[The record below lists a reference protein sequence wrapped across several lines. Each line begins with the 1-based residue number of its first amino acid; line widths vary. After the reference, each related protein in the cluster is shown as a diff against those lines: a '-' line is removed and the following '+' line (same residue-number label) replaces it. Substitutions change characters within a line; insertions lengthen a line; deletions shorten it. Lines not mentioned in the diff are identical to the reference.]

1 MEGSQTGLDMDAC
14 RNLCWSLSHCEQPG
28 NETAALE
35 DMTMGKQW
43 GKNGDPH
50 ELDAKAQKLMEDK
63 DAESR
68 TRILTGPLEKA
79 FTAVLIVWAL
89 FQLWANT
96 FGTLGAVKLRTA
108 HIMFLLPL
116 ALTLYP
122 TFKQER
128 RRRKSLPAWDV
139 LLIAAA
145 VLSCGYILWRY
156 DALARTGRL
165 NTTDVYVGV
174 LCLLVAFEAARRTS
188 GNLAAIAL
196 IFLSYFAVWGKY
208 VPGTFATGA
217 FTLKRVIKSLVWDTG
232 GILGTGAS
240 VSATYI
246 FVFVLF
252 GAFLKY
258 SGFSQFINDIALTLV
273 GRSPGGPA
281 KVAVLASALMGMING
296 SAIANVA
303 TTGTITIPLM
313 KKTGYKKDFAA
324 AVEAV
329 ASTGGQ
335 FTPPIMGAVGFV
347 MAEFMAVSYT
357 KVMLAAAIPA
367 FLYYLTLIYSVHLE
381 AKRLGLS
388 GLAPENIPKAGKVM
402 RERGHLLLPLAALMA
417 LMLAGYTPLFA
428 AIAAIFVTIAAS
440 WLRRETRM
448 DLNAIVRATVE
459 GSKSAVSVG
468 VSCVIIGVI
477 IASVN
482 MTSLGLNFGNLI
494 LKVVGEGQLFLGGL
508 MVMIMSTILGMGVPG
523 VAAYVIVY
531 VVAVP
536 VLRATGATEMAANMF
551 CLIYACL
558 SNITP
563 PVAMS
568 SYVASGIA
576 ESSMTKTSLI
586 AMKLGIA
593 GFILPFFFLNNPV
606 LLYGS
611 TEGVALMET
620 VRAFVTACVGVLALS
635 AGLAGLPV
643 KKYAAGVTALRLVC
657 RAMLLVG
664 GVLFVNPTLATDI
677 VGLVLIAAQYALDK
691 LVLSKA
697 KPLAA

>member
-1 MEGSQTGLDMDAC
+1 MAEHKRMETDNVLD
-14 RNLCWSLSHCEQPG
+14 
-28 NETAALE
+28 
-35 DMTMGKQW
+35 K
-43 GKNGDPH
+43 
-50 ELDAKAQKLMEDK
+50 KAQQLMEDR

-68 TRILTGPLEKA
+68 TRVFEGTLNKV
-79 FTAVLIVWAL
+79 FTVVLVIWAI
-89 FQLWANT
+89 FQVWANT

-116 ALTLYP
+116 ALMLYP
-122 TFKQER
+122 TYKKER
-128 RRRKSLPAWDV
+128 RRRRMIPAWDV

-145 VLSCGYILWRY
+145 VASFGYILWRY
-156 DALARTGRL
+156 DALAKTGRL
-165 NTTDVYVGV
+165 NDTDVLVGV
-174 LCLLVAFEAARRTS
+174 VCLLVVFEAARRAS
-188 GNLAAIAL
+188 GNLAIIAL
-196 IFLSYFAVWGKY
+196 IFLSYFAVWGRY
-208 VPGTFATGA
+208 VPGMFGTSA
-217 FTLKRVIKSLVWDTG
+217 FTLKRVIKALVWDTN
-232 GILGTGAS
+232 GILGTGAG

-252 GAFLKY
+252 GSFLKH
-258 SGFSQFINDIALTLV
+258 SGFSQLINDVALTLV

-281 KVAVLASALMGMING
+281 KVAVIASALMGMING

-347 MAEFMAVSYT
+347 MAEFMAVSYI

-367 FLYYLTLIYSVHLE
+367 FLYYLALIYSVHLE
-381 AKRLGLS
+381 ARRLGLS
-388 GLAPENIPKAGKVM
+388 GLSPENIPKAGRVL
-402 RERGHLLLPLAALMA
+402 RERGHLLIPLIVLLALMF
-417 LMLAGYTPLFA
+417 MGYTPLFA
-428 AIAAIFVTIAAS
+428 AIAAIFVTIPVS

-448 DLNAIVRATVE
+448 NPSTILRATVE
-459 GSKSAVSVG
+459 GSRSAIGVG
-468 VSCVIIGVI
+468 VSCIIIGVI
-477 IASVN
+477 IGSVN

-508 MVMIMSTILGMGVPG
+508 MVMVMSTILGMGVPG

-568 SYVASGIA
+568 SYVAAGIA
-576 ESSMTKTSLI
+576 DSNMTKTSLI
-586 AMKLGIA
+586 AMKLGVA

-611 TEGVALMET
+611 TEGVALTET
-620 VRAFVTACVGVLALS
+620 LRAFATSSVGVLALA
-635 AGLAGLPV
+635 AGLAGMPLARYSRV
-643 KKYAAGVTALRLVC
+643 VTGLRVVC
-657 RAMLLVG
+657 RGMLIVG
-664 GVLFVNPTLATDI
+664 GLLFVNPSLVTDLIGLA
-677 VGLVLIAAQYALDK
+677 LIAAEVVLDR
-691 LVLSKA
+691 LVLSRA
-697 KPLAA
+697 QPIAEAA

>member
-1 MEGSQTGLDMDAC
+1 MAEHKRMETDNVLD
-14 RNLCWSLSHCEQPG
+14 
-28 NETAALE
+28 
-35 DMTMGKQW
+35 K
-43 GKNGDPH
+43 
-50 ELDAKAQKLMEDK
+50 KAQQLMEDR

-68 TRILTGPLEKA
+68 TRVFEGTLNKV
-79 FTAVLIVWAL
+79 FTVVLVIWAIFQVWT
-89 FQLWANT
+89 NT

-116 ALTLYP
+116 ALMLYP
-122 TFKQER
+122 TYKKER
-128 RRRKSLPAWDV
+128 RRRRMIPAWDV

-145 VLSCGYILWRY
+145 IASFGYILWRY
-156 DALARTGRL
+156 DALAKTGRL
-165 NTTDVYVGV
+165 NDTDVLVGV
-174 LCLLVAFEAARRTS
+174 VCLLIVFEAARRAS
-188 GNLAAIAL
+188 GNLAIIAL
-196 IFLSYFAVWGKY
+196 IFLSYFAVWGRY
-208 VPGTFATGA
+208 VPGMFGTSA
-217 FTLKRVIKSLVWDTG
+217 FTLKRVIKALVWDTN
-232 GILGTGAS
+232 GILGTGAG

-252 GAFLKY
+252 GSFLKH
-258 SGFSQFINDIALTLV
+258 SGFSQLINDVALTLV

-281 KVAVLASALMGMING
+281 KVAVIASALMGMING

-347 MAEFMAVSYT
+347 MAEFMAVSYM

-367 FLYYLTLIYSVHLE
+367 FLYYLALIYSVHLE
-381 AKRLGLS
+381 ARRLGLS
-388 GLAPENIPKAGKVM
+388 GLSPENIPKAGKVL
-402 RERGHLLLPLAALMA
+402 RERGHLLIPLIVLLALMF
-417 LMLAGYTPLFA
+417 MGYTPLFA
-428 AIAAIFVTIAAS
+428 AIAAIFVTIPVS
-440 WLRRETRM
+440 WLRKETRM
-448 DLNAIVRATVE
+448 NPSTILKATVE
-459 GSKSAVSVG
+459 GSRSAIGVG
-468 VSCVIIGVI
+468 VSCIIIGVI
-477 IASVN
+477 IGSVN

-508 MVMIMSTILGMGVPG
+508 MVMVMSTILGMGVPG

-568 SYVASGIA
+568 SYVAAGIA
-576 ESSMTKTSLI
+576 DSNMTKTSLI
-586 AMKLGIA
+586 AMKLGVA

-611 TEGVALMET
+611 TKGVALTET
-620 VRAFVTACVGVLALS
+620 LRAFATSSVGVLALA
-635 AGLAGLPV
+635 AGLAGLPLA
-643 KKYAAGVTALRLVC
+643 KYSRAVTALRVIC
-657 RAMLLVG
+657 RAMLLAG
-664 GVLFVNPTLATDI
+664 GLLFVNPTLTTDI
-677 VGLVLIAAQYALDK
+677 AGLVLIAAEVVLDR
-691 LVLSKA
+691 LVLSRA
-697 KPLAA
+697 QPIAEAA

>member
-1 MEGSQTGLDMDAC
+1 MEEKL
-14 RNLCWSLSHCEQPG
+14 
-28 NETAALE
+28 
-35 DMTMGKQW
+35 GKI
-43 GKNGDPH
+43 GDPN

-68 TRILTGPLEKA
+68 TRILVGPAEKA
-79 FTAVLIVWAL
+79 FTAVLIVWAI
-89 FQLWANT
+89 FQVWANT
-96 FGTLGAVKLRTA
+96 FGTLGAVKLRTT

-116 ALTLYP
+116 AITLYP
-122 TFKQER
+122 TFKKER
-128 RRRKSLPAWDV
+128 RRRKSLPVWDY
-139 LLIAAA
+139 LFIALA
-145 VLSCGYILWRY
+145 VGCYGYILWRY

-188 GNLAAIAL
+188 GNLAIIAL
-196 IFLSYFAVWGKY
+196 VFLSYFAVWGKY
-208 VPGTFATGA
+208 IPGTFGTSA
-217 FTLKRVIKSLVWDTG
+217 FTLKRIIKALVWDTG
-232 GILGTGAS
+232 GILGTGAN

-258 SGFSQFINDIALTLV
+258 SGFSQFINDIALTMV

-281 KVAVLASALMGMING
+281 KVAVIASALMGMING

-347 MAEFMAVSYT
+347 MAEFMVVSYT

-367 FLYYLTLIYSVHLE
+367 FLYYLSLIYSVHLE

-388 GLAPENIPKAGKVM
+388 GLSPENIPQAGKVI
-402 RERGHLLLPLAALMA
+402 RERGHLLIPLVVLMA
-417 LMLAGYTPLFA
+417 LMFMGYTPLFA
-428 AIAAIFVTIAAS
+428 AIAAIFVTIPAS
-440 WLRRETRM
+440 WLHRDTRM
-448 DLNAIVRATVE
+448 DLSTIIKATVE
-459 GSKSAVSVG
+459 GSRSAISVG
-468 VSCVIIGVI
+468 ISCVIIGVI
-477 IASVN
+477 IGSVN

-494 LKVVGEGQLFLGGL
+494 LKVVGNGQLFLGGL

-568 SYVASGIA
+568 SYVAAGIA
-576 ESSMTKTSLI
+576 DSNMTKTSFI
-586 AMKLGIA
+586 AMKLGVA

-611 TEGVALMET
+611 TEGVALSET
-620 VRAFVTACVGVLALS
+620 IRAFITSSVGVLALS

-643 KKYAAGVTALRLVC
+643 QKYSASATALRLVC
-657 RAMLLVG
+657 RAMLIAG
-664 GVLFVNPTLATDI
+664 GF
-677 VGLVLIAAQYALDK
+677 
-691 LVLSKA
+691 LS
-697 KPLAA
+697 PFSTWSTP

>member
-1 MEGSQTGLDMDAC
+1 MAEHKRMETDNVLD
-14 RNLCWSLSHCEQPG
+14 
-28 NETAALE
+28 
-35 DMTMGKQW
+35 K
-43 GKNGDPH
+43 
-50 ELDAKAQKLMEDK
+50 KAQQLMEDR

-68 TRILTGPLEKA
+68 TRVFEGTLNKV
-79 FTAVLIVWAL
+79 FTVVLVIWAI
-89 FQLWANT
+89 FQVWANT

-116 ALTLYP
+116 ALMLYP
-122 TFKQER
+122 TYKKER
-128 RRRKSLPAWDV
+128 RRRRMIPAWDV

-145 VLSCGYILWRY
+145 IASFGYILWRY
-156 DALARTGRL
+156 DALAKTGRL
-165 NTTDVYVGV
+165 NDTDVLVGV
-174 LCLLVAFEAARRTS
+174 VCLLIVFEAARRAS
-188 GNLAAIAL
+188 GNLAIIAL
-196 IFLSYFAVWGKY
+196 IFLSYFAVWGRY
-208 VPGTFATGA
+208 VPGMFGTSA
-217 FTLKRVIKSLVWDTG
+217 FTLKRVIKALVWDTN
-232 GILGTGAS
+232 GILGTGAG

-252 GAFLKY
+252 GSFLKH
-258 SGFSQFINDIALTLV
+258 SGFSQLINDVALTLV

-281 KVAVLASALMGMING
+281 KVAVIASALMGMING

-347 MAEFMAVSYT
+347 MAEFMALSYM

-367 FLYYLTLIYSVHLE
+367 FLYYLALIYSVHLE
-381 AKRLGLS
+381 ARRLGLS
-388 GLAPENIPKAGKVM
+388 GLSPENIPKAGKVL
-402 RERGHLLLPLAALMA
+402 RERGHLLIPLIVLLALMF
-417 LMLAGYTPLFA
+417 MGYTPLFA
-428 AIAAIFVTIAAS
+428 AIAAIFVTIPVS
-440 WLRRETRM
+440 WLRKETRM
-448 DLNAIVRATVE
+448 NPSTILKATVE
-459 GSKSAVSVG
+459 GSRSAIGVG
-468 VSCVIIGVI
+468 VSCIIIGVI
-477 IASVN
+477 IGSVN

-508 MVMIMSTILGMGVPG
+508 MVMVMSTILGMGVPG

-568 SYVASGIA
+568 SYVAAGIA
-576 ESSMTKTSLI
+576 DSNMTKTSLI
-586 AMKLGIA
+586 AMKLGVA

-611 TEGVALMET
+611 TEGVALTET
-620 VRAFVTACVGVLALS
+620 LRAFATSSVGVLALA
-635 AGLAGLPV
+635 AGLAGLPLA
-643 KKYAAGVTALRLVC
+643 KYSRAVTALRVIC
-657 RAMLLVG
+657 RAMLLAG
-664 GVLFVNPTLATDI
+664 GLLFVNPTLTTDI
-677 VGLVLIAAQYALDK
+677 AGLVLIAAEVVLDR
-691 LVLSKA
+691 LVLSRA
-697 KPLAA
+697 QPIAEAA

>member
-1 MEGSQTGLDMDAC
+1 MADRERAIVPE
-14 RNLCWSLSHCEQPG
+14 N
-28 NETAALE
+28 LE
-35 DMTMGKQW
+35 D
-43 GKNGDPH
+43 
-50 ELDAKAQKLMEDK
+50 KAQKLVEEK
-63 DAESR
+63 DSESR
-68 TRILTGPLEKA
+68 TRVYTGPMEKA
-79 FTAVLIVWAL
+79 ITIVLLVWAL
-89 FQLWANT
+89 FQIWANT

-108 HIMFLLPL
+108 HILFLLPL
-116 ALTLYP
+116 TFVLYP
-122 TFKQER
+122 TFKKER
-128 RRRKSLPAWDV
+128 RRRTRMPWWDV
-139 LLIAAA
+139 VWVAAA
-145 VLSCGYILWRY
+145 IASYGYLFLRY
-156 DALARTGRL
+156 DAIARTGRL
-165 NTTDVYVGV
+165 TQTEVYVGV
-174 LCLLVAFEAARRTS
+174 VCLLVAFEAARRAS
-188 GNLAAIAL
+188 GNLALIAL
-196 IFLSYFAVWGKY
+196 LFLSYFAVWGRFI
-208 VPGTFATGA
+208 PGTFGTSA
-217 FTLKRVIKSLVWDTG
+217 FKLKRVIKALVWDTN
-232 GILGTGAS
+232 GILGTGTG

-258 SGFSQFINDIALTLV
+258 SGFSQLINDVALTLV

-281 KVAVLASALMGMING
+281 KVAVIASALMGMING

-367 FLYYLTLIYSVHLE
+367 FLYYLSLIYSVHLE

-388 GLAPENIPKAGKVM
+388 GLSKENIPDAMKVI
-402 RERGHLLLPLAALMA
+402 RERGHLIAPLIVLMV
-417 LMLAGYTPLFA
+417 MMFTGFTPLFA
-428 AIAAIFVTIAAS
+428 AIAAIFVTIPVS
-440 WLRRETRM
+440 WLKKETRM
-448 DLNAIVRATVE
+448 TPDIIVKATVE
-459 GSKSAVSVG
+459 GARSAISVG
-468 VSCVIIGVI
+468 ISCIIIGVI
-477 IASVN
+477 IGSVN

-494 LKVVGEGQLFLGGL
+494 LQVVGEGRLFLGGL
-508 MVMIMSTILGMGVPG
+508 MVMIMSIVLGMGVPG

-536 VLRATGATEMAANMF
+536 VLRGVGATEMAANMF

-568 SYVASGIA
+568 SYVAAGIA
-576 ESSMTKTSLI
+576 DSSMTKTSLI
-586 AMKLGIA
+586 AMRLGMA

-611 TEGVALMET
+611 TEGVAMSLT
-620 VRAFVTACVGVLALS
+620 IRAVITASLGVLAM
-635 AGLAGLPV
+635 AEGLAGLPTER
-643 KKYAAGVTALRLVC
+643 YSGGTMALRLAC
-657 RAMLLVG
+657 RVMLVG
-664 GVLFVNPTLATDI
+664 AGLLFVNPSLGTDI
-677 VGLVLIAAQYALDK
+677 AGLVLLAAEKALDK
-691 LVLSKA
+691 LVLQKA
-697 KPLAA
+697 KPLAAQTL

>member
-1 MEGSQTGLDMDAC
+1 MAEHKRMETDNVLD
-14 RNLCWSLSHCEQPG
+14 
-28 NETAALE
+28 
-35 DMTMGKQW
+35 K
-43 GKNGDPH
+43 
-50 ELDAKAQKLMEDK
+50 KAQQLMEDR

-68 TRILTGPLEKA
+68 TRVFEGMLNKV
-79 FTAVLIVWAL
+79 FTVVLVIWAI
-89 FQLWANT
+89 FQVWANT

-116 ALTLYP
+116 ALMLYP
-122 TFKQER
+122 TYKKER
-128 RRRKSLPAWDV
+128 RRRRMIPAWDV

-145 VLSCGYILWRY
+145 VASFGYILWRY
-156 DALARTGRL
+156 DALAKTGRL
-165 NTTDVYVGV
+165 NDTDVFVGV
-174 LCLLVAFEAARRTS
+174 VCLLVVFEAARRAS
-188 GNLAAIAL
+188 GNLAIIAL
-196 IFLSYFAVWGKY
+196 IFLSYFAVWGRY
-208 VPGTFATGA
+208 IPGTFGTSA
-217 FTLKRVIKSLVWDTG
+217 FTLKRVIKALVWDTN
-232 GILGTGAS
+232 GILGTGAG

-252 GAFLKY
+252 GSFLKH
-258 SGFSQFINDIALTLV
+258 SGFSQLINDVALTLV

-281 KVAVLASALMGMING
+281 KVAVIASALMGMING

-347 MAEFMAVSYT
+347 MAEFMAVSYI

-367 FLYYLTLIYSVHLE
+367 FLYYLALIYSVHLE
-381 AKRLGLS
+381 ARRLGLS
-388 GLAPENIPKAGKVM
+388 GLSPENIPQAGKVL
-402 RERGHLLLPLAALMA
+402 RERGHLLIPLIVLLALMF
-417 LMLAGYTPLFA
+417 MGYTPLFA
-428 AIAAIFVTIAAS
+428 AIAAIFVTIPVS
-440 WLRRETRM
+440 WMRRETRM
-448 DLNAIVRATVE
+448 NLSTILRATVE
-459 GSKSAVSVG
+459 GSRSAIGVG
-468 VSCVIIGVI
+468 VSCIIIGVI
-477 IASVN
+477 IGSVN

-508 MVMIMSTILGMGVPG
+508 MVMVMSTILGMGVPG

-568 SYVASGIA
+568 SYVAAGIA
-576 ESSMTKTSLI
+576 DSNMTKTSLI
-586 AMKLGIA
+586 AMKLGVA

-611 TEGVALMET
+611 TEGVALTET
-620 VRAFVTACVGVLALS
+620 LRAFATSSVGVLALA
-635 AGLAGLPV
+635 AGLAGLPLA
-643 KKYAAGVTALRLVC
+643 KYSRAATALRVIC
-657 RAMLLVG
+657 RAMLLAG
-664 GVLFVNPTLATDI
+664 GLFFVNPTLTTDI
-677 VGLVLIAAQYALDK
+677 AGLVLIAAEVVLDR
-691 LVLSKA
+691 LVLSRA
-697 KPLAA
+697 QPIAEAA

>member
-1 MEGSQTGLDMDAC
+1 MAEHKRMETDNVLD
-14 RNLCWSLSHCEQPG
+14 
-28 NETAALE
+28 
-35 DMTMGKQW
+35 K
-43 GKNGDPH
+43 
-50 ELDAKAQKLMEDK
+50 KAQQLMEDR

-68 TRILTGPLEKA
+68 TRVFEGTLNKV
-79 FTAVLIVWAL
+79 FTVVLVIWAI
-89 FQLWANT
+89 FQVWANT

-116 ALTLYP
+116 ALMLYP
-122 TFKQER
+122 TYKKER
-128 RRRKSLPAWDV
+128 RRRRMIPAWDV

-145 VLSCGYILWRY
+145 IASFGYILWRY
-156 DALARTGRL
+156 DALAKTGRL
-165 NTTDVYVGV
+165 NDTDVLVGV
-174 LCLLVAFEAARRTS
+174 VCLLIVFEAARRAS
-188 GNLAAIAL
+188 GNLAIIAL
-196 IFLSYFAVWGKY
+196 IFLSYFAVWGRY
-208 VPGTFATGA
+208 VPGMFGTSA
-217 FTLKRVIKSLVWDTG
+217 FTLKRVIKALVWDTN
-232 GILGTGAS
+232 GILGTGAG

-252 GAFLKY
+252 GSFLKH
-258 SGFSQFINDIALTLV
+258 SGFSQLINDVALTLV

-281 KVAVLASALMGMING
+281 KVAVIASALMGMING

-347 MAEFMAVSYT
+347 MAEFMALSYM

-367 FLYYLTLIYSVHLE
+367 FLYYLALIYSVHLE
-381 AKRLGLS
+381 ARRLGLS
-388 GLAPENIPKAGKVM
+388 GLSPENIPKAGRVL
-402 RERGHLLLPLAALMA
+402 RERGHLLIPLIVLLALMF
-417 LMLAGYTPLFA
+417 MGYTPLFA
-428 AIAAIFVTIAAS
+428 AIAAIFVTIPVS
-440 WLRRETRM
+440 WLRKETRM
-448 DLNAIVRATVE
+448 NPSTILKATVE
-459 GSKSAVSVG
+459 GSRSAIGVG
-468 VSCVIIGVI
+468 VSCIIIGVI
-477 IASVN
+477 IGSVN
-482 MTSLGLNFGNLI
+482 MTSLGLNFGSLI

-508 MVMIMSTILGMGVPG
+508 MVMVMSTILGMGVPG

-568 SYVASGIA
+568 SYVAAGIA
-576 ESSMTKTSLI
+576 DSNMTKTSLI
-586 AMKLGIA
+586 AMKLGVA

-611 TEGVALMET
+611 TEGVALTET
-620 VRAFVTACVGVLALS
+620 LRAFATSSVGVLALA
-635 AGLAGLPV
+635 AGLAGLPLA
-643 KKYAAGVTALRLVC
+643 KYSRAATALRVIC
-657 RAMLLVG
+657 RAMLLAG
-664 GVLFVNPTLATDI
+664 GLLFVNPTLTTDI
-677 VGLVLIAAQYALDK
+677 AGLVLIAAEVVLDR
-691 LVLSKA
+691 LVLSRA
-697 KPLAA
+697 QPIAEAA

>member
-1 MEGSQTGLDMDAC
+1 MAEHKRMETDNVLD
-14 RNLCWSLSHCEQPG
+14 
-28 NETAALE
+28 
-35 DMTMGKQW
+35 K
-43 GKNGDPH
+43 
-50 ELDAKAQKLMEDK
+50 KAQQLMEDR

-68 TRILTGPLEKA
+68 TRVFEGTLNKV
-79 FTAVLIVWAL
+79 FTVVLVIWAI
-89 FQLWANT
+89 FQVWANT

-116 ALTLYP
+116 ALMLYP
-122 TFKQER
+122 TYKKER
-128 RRRKSLPAWDV
+128 RRRRMIPAWDV

-145 VLSCGYILWRY
+145 IASFGYILWRY
-156 DALARTGRL
+156 DALAKTGRL
-165 NTTDVYVGV
+165 NDTDVLVGV
-174 LCLLVAFEAARRTS
+174 VCLLIVFEAARRAS
-188 GNLAAIAL
+188 GTLAIIAL
-196 IFLSYFAVWGKY
+196 IFLSYFAVWGRY
-208 VPGTFATGA
+208 VPGMFGTSA
-217 FTLKRVIKSLVWDTG
+217 FTLKRVIKALVWDTN
-232 GILGTGAS
+232 GILGTGAG

-252 GAFLKY
+252 GSFLKH
-258 SGFSQFINDIALTLV
+258 SGFSQLINDVALTLV

-281 KVAVLASALMGMING
+281 KVAVIASALMGMING

-347 MAEFMAVSYT
+347 MAEFMAVSYM

-367 FLYYLTLIYSVHLE
+367 FLYYLALIYSVHLE
-381 AKRLGLS
+381 ARRLGLS
-388 GLAPENIPKAGKVM
+388 GLSPENIPKAGKVL
-402 RERGHLLLPLAALMA
+402 RERGHLLIPLIVLLALMF
-417 LMLAGYTPLFA
+417 MGYTPLFA
-428 AIAAIFVTIAAS
+428 AIAAIFVTIPVS
-440 WLRRETRM
+440 WLRKETRM
-448 DLNAIVRATVE
+448 NPSTILKATVE
-459 GSKSAVSVG
+459 GSRSAIGVG
-468 VSCVIIGVI
+468 VSCIIIGVI
-477 IASVN
+477 IGSVN

-508 MVMIMSTILGMGVPG
+508 MVMVMSTILGMGVPG

-568 SYVASGIA
+568 SYVAAGIA
-576 ESSMTKTSLI
+576 DSNMTKTSLI
-586 AMKLGIA
+586 AMKLGVA

-611 TEGVALMET
+611 TEGVALTET
-620 VRAFVTACVGVLALS
+620 LRAFATSSVGVLALA
-635 AGLAGLPV
+635 AGLAGLPLA
-643 KKYAAGVTALRLVC
+643 KYSRAATALRVIC
-657 RAMLLVG
+657 RAMLLAG
-664 GVLFVNPTLATDI
+664 GLLFVNPTLTTDI
-677 VGLVLIAAQYALDK
+677 AGLVLIAAEVVLDR
-691 LVLSKA
+691 LVLSRA
-697 KPLAA
+697 QPIAEAA

>member
-1 MEGSQTGLDMDAC
+1 MAEHKRMETDNVLD
-14 RNLCWSLSHCEQPG
+14 
-28 NETAALE
+28 
-35 DMTMGKQW
+35 K
-43 GKNGDPH
+43 
-50 ELDAKAQKLMEDK
+50 KAQQLMEDR

-68 TRILTGPLEKA
+68 TRVFEGTLNKV
-79 FTAVLIVWAL
+79 FTVVLVIWAI
-89 FQLWANT
+89 FQVWANT

-116 ALTLYP
+116 ALMLYP
-122 TFKQER
+122 TYKKER
-128 RRRKSLPAWDV
+128 RRRRMIPAWDV

-145 VLSCGYILWRY
+145 IASFGYILWRY
-156 DALARTGRL
+156 DALAKTGRL
-165 NTTDVYVGV
+165 NDTDVLVGV
-174 LCLLVAFEAARRTS
+174 VCLLIVFEAARRAS
-188 GNLAAIAL
+188 GNLAIIAL
-196 IFLSYFAVWGKY
+196 IFLSYFAVWGRY
-208 VPGTFATGA
+208 VPGMFGTSA
-217 FTLKRVIKSLVWDTG
+217 FTLKRVIKALVWDTN
-232 GILGTGAS
+232 GILGTGAG

-252 GAFLKY
+252 GSFLKH
-258 SGFSQFINDIALTLV
+258 SGFSQLINDVALTLV

-281 KVAVLASALMGMING
+281 KVAVIASALMGMING

-347 MAEFMAVSYT
+347 MAEFMAVSYM

-367 FLYYLTLIYSVHLE
+367 FLYYLALIYSVHLE
-381 AKRLGLS
+381 ARRLGLS
-388 GLAPENIPKAGKVM
+388 GLSPENIPKAGKVL
-402 RERGHLLLPLAALMA
+402 RERGHLLIPLIVLLALMF
-417 LMLAGYTPLFA
+417 MGYTPLFA
-428 AIAAIFVTIAAS
+428 AIAAIFVTIPVS
-440 WLRRETRM
+440 WLRKETRM
-448 DLNAIVRATVE
+448 NLSTILKATVE
-459 GSKSAVSVG
+459 GSRSAIGVG
-468 VSCVIIGVI
+468 VSCIIIGVI
-477 IASVN
+477 IGSVN

-508 MVMIMSTILGMGVPG
+508 MVMVMSTILGMGVPG

-568 SYVASGIA
+568 SYVAAGIA
-576 ESSMTKTSLI
+576 DSNMTKTSLI
-586 AMKLGIA
+586 AMKLGVA

-611 TEGVALMET
+611 TEGVALTET
-620 VRAFVTACVGVLALS
+620 LRAFATSSVGVLALA
-635 AGLAGLPV
+635 AGLAGLPLA
-643 KKYAAGVTALRLVC
+643 KYSRAATALRVIC
-657 RAMLLVG
+657 RAMLLAG
-664 GVLFVNPTLATDI
+664 GLLFVNPTLTTDI
-677 VGLVLIAAQYALDK
+677 AGLVLIAAEVVLDR
-691 LVLSKA
+691 LVLSRA
-697 KPLAA
+697 QPIAEAA

>member
-1 MEGSQTGLDMDAC
+1 MAEHKRMETDNVLD
-14 RNLCWSLSHCEQPG
+14 
-28 NETAALE
+28 
-35 DMTMGKQW
+35 K
-43 GKNGDPH
+43 
-50 ELDAKAQKLMEDK
+50 KAQQLMEDR

-68 TRILTGPLEKA
+68 TRVFEGTLNKV
-79 FTAVLIVWAL
+79 FTVVLVIWAI
-89 FQLWANT
+89 FQVWANT

-116 ALTLYP
+116 ALMLYP
-122 TFKQER
+122 TYKKER
-128 RRRKSLPAWDV
+128 RRRRMIPAWDV

-145 VLSCGYILWRY
+145 IASFGYILWRY
-156 DALARTGRL
+156 DALAKTGRL
-165 NTTDVYVGV
+165 NDTDVLVGV
-174 LCLLVAFEAARRTS
+174 VCLLIVFEAARRAS
-188 GNLAAIAL
+188 GNLAIIAL
-196 IFLSYFAVWGKY
+196 IFLSYFAVWGRY
-208 VPGTFATGA
+208 VPGMFGTSA
-217 FTLKRVIKSLVWDTG
+217 FTLKRVIKALVWDTN
-232 GILGTGAS
+232 GILGTGAG

-252 GAFLKY
+252 GSFLKH
-258 SGFSQFINDIALTLV
+258 SGFSQLINDVALTLV

-281 KVAVLASALMGMING
+281 KVAVIASALMGMING

-347 MAEFMAVSYT
+347 MAEFMAVSYM

-367 FLYYLTLIYSVHLE
+367 FLYYLALIYSVHLE
-381 AKRLGLS
+381 ARRLGLS
-388 GLAPENIPKAGKVM
+388 GLSPENIPKAGKVL
-402 RERGHLLLPLAALMA
+402 RERGHLLIPLIVLLALMF
-417 LMLAGYTPLFA
+417 MGYTPLFA
-428 AIAAIFVTIAAS
+428 AIAAIFVTVPVS
-440 WLRRETRM
+440 WLRRDTRM
-448 DLNAIVRATVE
+448 GLGTILRATVE
-459 GSKSAVSVG
+459 GSRSAIGVG
-468 VSCVIIGVI
+468 VSCIIIGVI
-477 IASVN
+477 IGSVN

-508 MVMIMSTILGMGVPG
+508 MVMVMSTILGMGVPG

-568 SYVASGIA
+568 SYVAAGIA
-576 ESSMTKTSLI
+576 DSNMTKTSLI
-586 AMKLGIA
+586 AMKLGVA

-611 TEGVALMET
+611 TEGVALTET
-620 VRAFVTACVGVLALS
+620 LRAFATSSVGVLALA
-635 AGLAGLPV
+635 AGLAGLPLA
-643 KKYAAGVTALRLVC
+643 KYSRAATALRVIC
-657 RAMLLVG
+657 RAMLLAG
-664 GVLFVNPTLATDI
+664 GLLFVNPTLTTDI
-677 VGLVLIAAQYALDK
+677 AGLVLIAAEVVLDR
-691 LVLSKA
+691 LVLSRA
-697 KPLAA
+697 QPIAEAA

>member
-1 MEGSQTGLDMDAC
+1 MAEHKRMETDNVLD
-14 RNLCWSLSHCEQPG
+14 
-28 NETAALE
+28 
-35 DMTMGKQW
+35 K
-43 GKNGDPH
+43 
-50 ELDAKAQKLMEDK
+50 KAQQLMEDR

-68 TRILTGPLEKA
+68 TRVFEGTLNKV
-79 FTAVLIVWAL
+79 FTVVLVIWAI
-89 FQLWANT
+89 FQVWANT

-116 ALTLYP
+116 ALMLYP
-122 TFKQER
+122 TYKKER
-128 RRRKSLPAWDV
+128 RRRRMIPAWDV

-145 VLSCGYILWRY
+145 IASFGYILWRY
-156 DALARTGRL
+156 DALAKTGRL
-165 NTTDVYVGV
+165 NDTDVLVGV
-174 LCLLVAFEAARRTS
+174 VCLLIVFEAARRAS
-188 GNLAAIAL
+188 GNLAIIAL
-196 IFLSYFAVWGKY
+196 IFLSYFAVWGRY
-208 VPGTFATGA
+208 VPGMFGTSA
-217 FTLKRVIKSLVWDTG
+217 FTLKRVIKALVWDTN
-232 GILGTGAS
+232 GILGTGAG

-252 GAFLKY
+252 GSFLKH
-258 SGFSQFINDIALTLV
+258 SGFSQLINDVALTLV
-273 GRSPGGPA
+273 GCSPGGPA
-281 KVAVLASALMGMING
+281 KVAVIASALMGMING

-347 MAEFMAVSYT
+347 MAEFMAVSYM

-367 FLYYLTLIYSVHLE
+367 FLYYLALIYSVHLE
-381 AKRLGLS
+381 ARRLGLS
-388 GLAPENIPKAGKVM
+388 GLSPENIPKAGKVL
-402 RERGHLLLPLAALMA
+402 RERGHLLIPLIVLLALMF
-417 LMLAGYTPLFA
+417 MGYTPLFA
-428 AIAAIFVTIAAS
+428 AIAAIFVTIPVS
-440 WLRRETRM
+440 WLRKETRM
-448 DLNAIVRATVE
+448 NPSTILKATVE
-459 GSKSAVSVG
+459 GSRSAIGVG
-468 VSCVIIGVI
+468 VSCIIIGVI
-477 IASVN
+477 IGSVN

-508 MVMIMSTILGMGVPG
+508 MVMVMSTILGMGVPG

-568 SYVASGIA
+568 SYVAAGIA
-576 ESSMTKTSLI
+576 DSNMTKTSLI
-586 AMKLGIA
+586 AMKLGVA

-611 TEGVALMET
+611 TEGVALTET
-620 VRAFVTACVGVLALS
+620 LRAFATSSVGVLALA
-635 AGLAGLPV
+635 AGLAGLPLA
-643 KKYAAGVTALRLVC
+643 KYSRAATALRVIC
-657 RAMLLVG
+657 RAMLLAG
-664 GVLFVNPTLATDI
+664 GLLFVNPTLTTDI
-677 VGLVLIAAQYALDK
+677 AGLVLIAAEVVLDR
-691 LVLSKA
+691 LVLS
-697 KPLAA
+697 LSLIHI

>member
-1 MEGSQTGLDMDAC
+1 MAEHKRMETDNVLD
-14 RNLCWSLSHCEQPG
+14 
-28 NETAALE
+28 
-35 DMTMGKQW
+35 K
-43 GKNGDPH
+43 
-50 ELDAKAQKLMEDK
+50 KAQQLMEDR

-68 TRILTGPLEKA
+68 TRVFEGTLNKV
-79 FTAVLIVWAL
+79 FTVVLVIWAI
-89 FQLWANT
+89 FQVWANT

-116 ALTLYP
+116 ALMLYP
-122 TFKQER
+122 TYKKER
-128 RRRKSLPAWDV
+128 RRRRMIPAWDV

-145 VLSCGYILWRY
+145 IASFGYILWRY
-156 DALARTGRL
+156 DALAKTGRL
-165 NTTDVYVGV
+165 NDTDVLVGV
-174 LCLLVAFEAARRTS
+174 VCLLIVFEAARRAS
-188 GNLAAIAL
+188 GNLAIIAL
-196 IFLSYFAVWGKY
+196 IFLSYFAVWGRY
-208 VPGTFATGA
+208 VPGMFGTSA
-217 FTLKRVIKSLVWDTG
+217 FTLKRVIKALVWDTN
-232 GILGTGAS
+232 GILGTGAG

-252 GAFLKY
+252 GSFLKH
-258 SGFSQFINDIALTLV
+258 SGFSQLINDVALTLV

-281 KVAVLASALMGMING
+281 KVAVIASALMGMING

-347 MAEFMAVSYT
+347 MAEFMAVSYM

-367 FLYYLTLIYSVHLE
+367 FLYYLALIYSVHLE
-381 AKRLGLS
+381 ARRLGLS
-388 GLAPENIPKAGKVM
+388 GLSPENIPKAGKVL
-402 RERGHLLLPLAALMA
+402 RERGHLLIPLIVLLALMF
-417 LMLAGYTPLFA
+417 MGYTPLFA
-428 AIAAIFVTIAAS
+428 AIAAIFVTIPVS
-440 WLRRETRM
+440 WLRKETRM
-448 DLNAIVRATVE
+448 NPSTILKATVE
-459 GSKSAVSVG
+459 GSRSAIGVG
-468 VSCVIIGVI
+468 VSCIIIGVI
-477 IASVN
+477 IGSVN

-508 MVMIMSTILGMGVPG
+508 MVMVMSTILGMGVPG

-536 VLRATGATEMAANMF
+536 VLRATGATEIAANMF

-568 SYVASGIA
+568 SYVAAGIA
-576 ESSMTKTSLI
+576 DSNMTKTSLI
-586 AMKLGIA
+586 AMKLGVA

-611 TEGVALMET
+611 TEGVALTET
-620 VRAFVTACVGVLALS
+620 LRAFATSSVGVLALA
-635 AGLAGLPV
+635 AGLAGLPLA
-643 KKYAAGVTALRLVC
+643 KYSRAATALRVIC
-657 RAMLLVG
+657 RAMLLAG
-664 GVLFVNPTLATDI
+664 GLLFVNPTLTTDI
-677 VGLVLIAAQYALDK
+677 AGLVLIAAEVVLDR
-691 LVLSKA
+691 LVLSRA
-697 KPLAA
+697 QPIAEAA

>member
-1 MEGSQTGLDMDAC
+1 MAEHKRMETDNVLD
-14 RNLCWSLSHCEQPG
+14 
-28 NETAALE
+28 
-35 DMTMGKQW
+35 K
-43 GKNGDPH
+43 
-50 ELDAKAQKLMEDK
+50 KARQLMEDR

-68 TRILTGPLEKA
+68 TRVFEGTLNKV
-79 FTAVLIVWAL
+79 FTVVLVIWAI
-89 FQLWANT
+89 FQVWANT

-116 ALTLYP
+116 ALMLYP
-122 TFKQER
+122 TYKKER
-128 RRRKSLPAWDV
+128 RRRRMIPAWDV

-145 VLSCGYILWRY
+145 IASFGYILWRY
-156 DALARTGRL
+156 DALAKTGRL
-165 NTTDVYVGV
+165 NDTDVLVGV
-174 LCLLVAFEAARRTS
+174 VCLLIVFEAARRAS
-188 GNLAAIAL
+188 GNLAIIAL
-196 IFLSYFAVWGKY
+196 IFLSYFAVWGRY
-208 VPGTFATGA
+208 VPGMFGTSA
-217 FTLKRVIKSLVWDTG
+217 FTLKRVIKALVWDTN
-232 GILGTGAS
+232 GILGTGAG

-252 GAFLKY
+252 GSFLKH
-258 SGFSQFINDIALTLV
+258 SGFSQLINDVALTLV

-281 KVAVLASALMGMING
+281 KVAVIASALMGMING

-347 MAEFMAVSYT
+347 MAEFMAVSYM

-367 FLYYLTLIYSVHLE
+367 FLYYLALIYSVHLE
-381 AKRLGLS
+381 ARRLGLS
-388 GLAPENIPKAGKVM
+388 GLSPENIPKAGKVL
-402 RERGHLLLPLAALMA
+402 RERGHLLIPLIVLLALMF
-417 LMLAGYTPLFA
+417 MGYTPLFA
-428 AIAAIFVTIAAS
+428 AIAAIFVTIPVS
-440 WLRRETRM
+440 WLRKETRM
-448 DLNAIVRATVE
+448 NPSTILKATVE
-459 GSKSAVSVG
+459 GSRSAIGVG
-468 VSCVIIGVI
+468 VSCIIIGVI
-477 IASVN
+477 IGSVN

-508 MVMIMSTILGMGVPG
+508 MVMVMSTILGMGVPG

-568 SYVASGIA
+568 SYVAAGIA
-576 ESSMTKTSLI
+576 DSNMTKTSLI
-586 AMKLGIA
+586 AMKLGVA

-611 TEGVALMET
+611 TEGVALTET
-620 VRAFVTACVGVLALS
+620 LRAFATSSVGVLALA
-635 AGLAGLPV
+635 AGLAGLPLA
-643 KKYAAGVTALRLVC
+643 KYSRAATALRVIC
-657 RAMLLVG
+657 RAMLLAG
-664 GVLFVNPTLATDI
+664 GLLFVNPTLTTDI
-677 VGLVLIAAQYALDK
+677 AGLVLIAAEVVLDR
-691 LVLSKA
+691 LVLSRA
-697 KPLAA
+697 QPIAEAA